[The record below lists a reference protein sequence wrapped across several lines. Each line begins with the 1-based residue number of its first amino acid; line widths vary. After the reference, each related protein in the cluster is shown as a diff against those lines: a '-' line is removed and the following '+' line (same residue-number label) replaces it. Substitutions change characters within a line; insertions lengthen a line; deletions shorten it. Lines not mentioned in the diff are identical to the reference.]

1 MKQVFIVLV
10 VAAAG
15 SLPACAQKLKE
26 SQVPAVAKS
35 AFMKEHPN
43 TTGEWEKE
51 EGNYEVVFK
60 QDGKTMSSV
69 IDKKGSILETETDL
83 MSNELPQNVQTYLK
97 QHYKGVKILGAAK
110 VVKANGEVNYEAN
123 VNRKEL
129 MFDAN
134 GQLMKKQK
142 EEKED
147 EDKEGKK
154 GED

>member
-1 MKQVFIVLV
+1 MKKTLVFSLLV
-10 VAAAG
+10 AG
-15 SLPACAQKLKE
+15 FSLSASAQKLKE
-26 SQVPAVAKS
+26 SQVPAVVKS
-35 AFMKEHPN
+35 AFTKEHPN
-43 TTGEWEKE
+43 TIAQWEKE

-69 IDKKGSILETETDL
+69 IDKKGSVLENETDL
-83 MSNELPQNVQTYLK
+83 TANELPQNIQSYLK
-97 QHYKGVKILGAAK
+97 QHYKGANITGAAK

-123 VNRKEL
+123 VNKKEI

-134 GQLMKKQK
+134 GQVMKKQK

-154 GED
+154 GKD

>member
-1 MKQVFIVLV
+1 MEKVLIVLV
-10 VAAAG
+10 VAAAC
-15 SLPACAQKLKE
+15 SLSASAQKLKE
-26 SQVPAVAKS
+26 SQIPAVVKS

-43 TTGEWEKE
+43 TTAQWEKE
-51 EGNYEVVFK
+51 DGNYEAVFK
-60 QDGKTMSSV
+60 QDGKTMSSL

-83 MSNELPQNVQTYLK
+83 SANELPQNIQSYLK
-97 QHYKGVKILGAAK
+97 QRFKGAKITAAAK
-110 VVKANGEVNYEAN
+110 VVKPNGEVNYEAN

-134 GQLMKKQK
+134 GQVMKNQK

-154 GED
+154 GKQ